1 MSGKLTDPD
10 EAVASVTPGS
20 TITISGLGNML
31 CPEATLAA
39 LEESYLADGTPESL
53 TVFTPIRAGNEDTGL
68 EHLAHEGLLDR
79 LITGSF
85 NTATQPGISE
95 LVTTNAIEAYAF
107 PMGVAFQLLEQ
118 QAGGSPG
125 LLTEVGLGTY
135 VDPRRKGAK
144 YNRATGDL
152 VEVREVNDEEYLFY
166 RTIPI
171 DVAIIKGTTVDR
183 RGNVSIE
190 HEPNELGIRD
200 MAMAAR
206 NSGGTVIAQV
216 KRISESTHGNGRS
229 VAVPGDIVDHVVVD
243 PSQRQILG
251 HDCVDEALTG
261 GIHRSLRP
269 GERSDVDAL
278 ELRKR
283 IILRR
288 GLAEAKSGD
297 LVNLGV
303 GMPVYLPAVAKERGR
318 FDEITITTEHGNIG
332 GTPNPEEFGSH
343 YNFESQLKSADIFRL
358 YQGGGLDVSFLG
370 LAQIDAFGNVN
381 NSNFAGILRGPGG
394 FIDITNRTDRIV
406 FCGSLTAG
414 GLDVAV
420 DDGEL
425 VVESEGRNRKFVE
438 TVEEVTLNGET
449 ALDAGST
456 ITVITER
463 GRFEVTRDGLVL
475 TEIAPGIDVDE
486 DIRRHV
492 AFDIVV
498 DDPLATYD
506 LDALTTSP
514 DGRRSG

>member
-1 MSGKLTDPD
+1 MVHTVSEKLTDPA
-10 EAVASVTPGS
+10 EAVSSITPGS

-31 CPEATLAA
+31 CPEMTLAA
-39 LEESYLADGTPESL
+39 LEESYLSDGTPENL
-53 TVFTPIRAGNEDTGL
+53 TVFTPIRAGNEGTGL
-68 EHLAHEGLLDR
+68 EHLAHEGLLER

-95 LVTTNAIEAYAF
+95 LVTTDAIEAYAF
-107 PMGVAFQLLEQ
+107 PMGISFQLLEQ
-118 QAGGSPG
+118 QAAGSPG
-125 LLTEVGLGTY
+125 LLTDVGLGTY

-144 YNRATGDL
+144 YNRATEDL
-152 VEVREVNDEEYLFY
+152 VEVREVDGEEYLFY
-166 RTIPI
+166 RTVPI
-171 DVAIIKGTTVDR
+171 DVAILKGTTVDR
-183 RGNVSIE
+183 HGNVSIE

-216 KRISESTHGNGRS
+216 KRIAESTHGDGRS
-229 VAVPGDIVDHVVVD
+229 IAVPGALVDHVVVD

-251 HDCVDEALTG
+251 HDCVEEALTG
-261 GIHRSLRP
+261 RIHRSLQP
-269 GERSDVDAL
+269 EERSDVDAL

-288 GLAEAKSGD
+288 GLAEAKAGD

-303 GMPVYLPAVAKERGR
+303 GMPVYLPAVAKERDR
-318 FDEITITTEHGNIG
+318 FDGITFTTEHGNIG

-370 LAQIDAFGNVN
+370 LAQIDGDGNVN
-381 NSNFAGILRGPGG
+381 NSNFAGMLRGPGG
-394 FIDITNRTDRIV
+394 FIDITNRTDRLV

-425 VVESEGRNRKFVE
+425 TVESEGRNRKFVE
-438 TVEEVTLNGET
+438 TVDEVTLDGQA
-449 ALDAGST
+449 ALGAGSE

-463 GRFEVTRDGLVL
+463 GRFDVTDDGLVL
-475 TEIAPGIDVDE
+475 TEIAPGVDVDR
-486 DIRRHV
+486 DVRQHI
-492 AFDIVV
+492 AFDVAV
-498 DDPLATYD
+498 DDPLTTYD
-506 LDALTTSP
+506 LDALTTS
-514 DGRRSG
+514 RV